1 MLLMNLDSAI
11 DTFLSPIADK
21 ISGIIFCSVTING
34 VEVQLLVALLMAAA
48 LYFTFRTGFI
58 GIWGFK
64 HAIKLITKNYE
75 HKDVVQRK
83 KKGEVSS
90 FQALT
95 ATISA
100 SAGIGN
106 VAGSAAAVSIGGP
119 GVIFWMII
127 AGFFSMALKFAEVLL
142 GLKFRQV
149 NPDGTVDGGPMYYIQ
164 NGLKNHKVFGKFA
177 PHLSKIYALCCIF
190 AMIGGWNLFQI
201 NAMTTQITE
210 VTGGENSF
218 FANQSWLLGL
228 IVAVVT
234 YVTIIG
240 GIKAIGKFT
249 SKVTPVMCTL
259 YVLAAFTV
267 CLFNI
272 HHLPQTILLII
283 KEAFKPHAISG
294 GMFACMLWGFR
305 RAMFANESGLGTAPI
320 AFSAVKT
327 SKPVVQAFIA
337 MLQPFVDTVIVGS
350 ATAFVIVVSG
360 VYLNSS
366 GLAGIELTSKAFGS
380 VCPFFPILLTFMAS
394 CFVLSTM
401 LCGSYYGIKSWNF
414 LFGNSKWTT
423 RTFQIIYCIF
433 IVIGSAMNF
442 KSIINLSDAFTLF
455 LAVPNLFAVFI
466 LSEVVIKDLKRYC
479 KKYNVGL
486 FKNNTYKQGERKN
499 ERTMSGNCETKV

>member
-1 MLLMNLDSAI
+1 MNLDSLI
-11 DTFLSPIADK
+11 DSLLSPIADK
-21 ISGIIFCSVTING
+21 ISGIIFCSITIKG
-34 VEVQLLVALLMAAA
+34 VEIQLLVALLMIAA
-48 LYFTFRTGFI
+48 LYFTFRTAFI
-58 GIWGFK
+58 GVWGFK

-75 HKDVVQRK
+75 HKDIVQRK

-149 NPDGTVDGGPMYYIQ
+149 HPDGTVDGGPMYYIQ
-164 NGLKNHKVFGKFA
+164 NGLKNHKIFGKFA
-177 PHLSKIYALCCIF
+177 HHLSKIYALCCIF

-228 IVAVVT
+228 IVAIIT
-234 YVTIIG
+234 YITIIG

-259 YVLAAFTV
+259 YVLSAFV
-267 CLFNI
+267 ICICNI
-272 HHLPQTILLII
+272 HHLPETIVLIV
-283 KEAFKPHAISG
+283 KEAFKPQAISG

-327 SKPVVQAFIA
+327 SKPVAQAFIA

-360 VYLNSS
+360 VYLDSN
-366 GLAGIELTSKAFGS
+366 GLAGIELTSKAFAS
-380 VCPFFPILLTFMAS
+380 VCPFFPILLTIMAS

-414 LFGNSKWTT
+414 LFGNSKLTT
-423 RTFQIIYCIF
+423 RTFQVIYCLF
-433 IVIGSAMNF
+433 IVVGSAMNF

-486 FKNNTYKQGERKN
+486 FKQNIDIQEESEN
-499 ERTMSGNCETKV
+499 ERTMSGYSKTEM